1 MATQAQDQAI
11 LRVSY
16 LLATLDGTVS
26 DEEKRLFRKVGD
38 AYSWFA
44 PGNQETNDLIDDVV
58 LSSEKLLRLKGFYS
72 EQEFLTAF
80 MTEVEADCKTIKS
93 GKAVSRKAF
102 AIWIAM
108 CLADK
113 DFSAI
118 ERVAVKLLQQSF
130 NGSDLSIQYPIAYI
144 DLFHRKSAALGLA
157 GLMTAGGGGAAVG
170 YFAGKAI
177 EKTQKVTADEAKT
190 LISDEFL
197 KATEDDCVILGN
209 LLEQIESAKTPAE
222 KSKLE
227 NAYKM
232 IEADLHARISEN
244 SED

>member
-1 MATQAQDQAI
+1 MATQAQDRAI

-44 PGNQETNDLIDDVV
+44 PGNQETNELIDDVV

-80 MTEVEADCKTIKS
+80 MTEVEANCKTIKS
-93 GKAVSRKAF
+93 SKAVTRKAF

-108 CLADK
+108 CLADR

-118 ERVAVKLLQQSF
+118 ERCAVKLLQQRF
-130 NGSDLSIQYPIAYI
+130 NGGDSLTGLPITY
-144 DLFHRKSAALGLA
+144 DKLPKSVALGIA
-157 GLMTAGGGGAAVG
+157 GLLVGSVGGAAVG
-170 YFAGKAI
+170 YWAGKAVEKNQKGKAAN
-177 EKTQKVTADEAKT
+177 EKTV
-190 LISDEFL
+190 ISDEFL